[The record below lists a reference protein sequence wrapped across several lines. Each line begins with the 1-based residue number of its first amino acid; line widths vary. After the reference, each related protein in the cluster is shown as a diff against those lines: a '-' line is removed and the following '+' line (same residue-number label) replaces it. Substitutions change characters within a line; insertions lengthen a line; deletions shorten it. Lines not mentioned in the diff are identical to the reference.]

1 MASILK
7 VNTIQDATNSNT
19 ALTVSSTGV
28 ISEPNRP
35 CFHVTKSADQT
46 VSDNTATL
54 VTFDEIT
61 DGGNSKRQINVG
73 GGYASNKFTVTAQTK
88 GIYFFYLN
96 LCFSCSDVY
105 YDAYVVWRKN
115 GNTNIQLVQ
124 AVFPAASGVH
134 GGTFHNNCLINLD
147 TSGDYIELF
156 AYADVASG
164 GTLTLNQSA
173 LTQPRTEMGGF
184 KVS

>member
-46 VSDNTATL
+46 VNDSTLTL
-54 VTFDEIT
+54 VTFDEVT
-61 DGGNSKRQINVG
+61 DGGNSKRLINVG
-73 GGYASNKFTVTAQTK
+73 GGFANNKYTVTEQTK

-124 AVFPAASGVH
+124 AVFPAASGVL
-134 GGTFHNNCLINLD
+134 GGTFHMNNLINLD
-147 TSGDYIELF
+147 TSGDYVELM
-156 AYADVASG
+156 AYADVANG
-164 GTLTLNQSA
+164 GTMNLNQNA
-173 LTQPRTEMGGF
+173 VTEPRTDMGWF
-184 KVS
+184 KIA

>member
-46 VSDNTATL
+46 VSDATLTL
-54 VTFDEIT
+54 VTFDEVT
-61 DGGNSKRQINVG
+61 DGGNSKRLINVG
-73 GGYASNKFTVTAQTK
+73 GGFASNKYTVTEQTK

-105 YDAYVVWRKN
+105 YDAYVLWRKN
-115 GNTNIQLVQ
+115 GNTDIQLVQ
-124 AVFPAASGVH
+124 ATFPATSGVQ
-134 GGTFHNNCLINLD
+134 GGTFHNNVLINLD
-147 TSGDYIELF
+147 TSGDYVELY

-164 GTLTLNQSA
+164 GTMNLNQNA
-173 LTQPRTEMGGF
+173 VTQPRTDMGGF
-184 KVS
+184 KIA

>member
-1 MASILK
+1 MSTLK
-7 VNTIQDATNSNT
+7 VGTIQDHANGNT
-19 ALTVSSTGV
+19 AISIGSTGV

-46 VSDNTATL
+46 VSDSTATL
-54 VTFDEIT
+54 VTFDT
-61 DGGNSKRQINVG
+61 HVDGGNSKRQINVG

-96 LCFSCSDVY
+96 LCFNTSDVY
-105 YDAYVVWRKN
+105 YDAYCYWRKN
-115 GNTNIQLVQ
+115 GSDTIQLVQ
-124 AVFPAASGVH
+124 AVGPAASGVKN
-134 GGTFHNNCLINLD
+134 GTFHNNCLINLD